1 MANYKDTMD
10 QIRGQIANLAEILE
24 QTVDASSKTDF
35 MAAVKQRVNQADQS
49 NNSIA
54 RKNSKTENGNI
65 STSTRAT
72 SKRQSTTSTKNEK
85 TNENLVSLLTK
96 FIIF

>member
-1 MANYKDTMD
+1 
-10 QIRGQIANLAEILE
+10 
-24 QTVDASSKTDF
+24 
-35 MAAVKQRVNQADQS
+35 MAAVKQRVNQADQF
-49 NNSIA
+49 NSIA
-54 RKNSKTENGNI
+54 RKNSKTENGNR

-72 SKRQSTTSTKNEK
+72 SKKQSTTNTKNEK

>member
-1 MANYKDTMD
+1 MANYKDTME

-24 QTVDASSKTDF
+24 QTVDASSKSDF

-54 RKNSKTENGNI
+54 RKNSKTENGNR